1 MNNIINENYSNN
13 TMIEEDEKDD
23 VYKKLQIFKIFL
35 LTIYK

>member
-23 VYKKLQIFKIFL
+23 VYKKL
-35 LTIYK
+35 